1 MARVTGVTP
10 GQLAGA
16 RREDAARVLA
26 EILRRAGD
34 APPAMPALRPVPAA
48 PRPAEGSQDSERFL
62 AELLSGY
69 PDDEIVRAL
78 GTRRGVSARVRV
90 AEILEWLE
98 VKARHEGRLENGT
111 SAG

>member
-1 MARVTGVTP
+1 MVGAG
-10 GQLAGA
+10 LAA
-16 RREDAARVLA
+16 LRLVAAPFLA
-26 EILRRAGD
+26 AADLA
-34 APPAMPALRPVPAA
+34 AALRPVPAA